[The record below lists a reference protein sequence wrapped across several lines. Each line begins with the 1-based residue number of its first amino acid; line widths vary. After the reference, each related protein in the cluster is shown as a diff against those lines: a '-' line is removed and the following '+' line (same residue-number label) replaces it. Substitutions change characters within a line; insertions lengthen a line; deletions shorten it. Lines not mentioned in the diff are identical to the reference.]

1 MHTTRTETTQSHRLE
16 FLATG
21 RARRVAGVLTFAVLT
36 ALAAKVALPIPGTT
50 VPFTFTPFAVV
61 LSGALL
67 GARLGAAS
75 QVAYLS
81 LGLIGL
87 PVFFGPVAGPAYL
100 LGPTGGY
107 LLAYPLAAWLT
118 GRFSG
123 TGASVIRVFGAT
135 LLGLAAIYLGGVAWL
150 AGQAGW
156 GAALSLGLVPFVLAD
171 LVKCVM
177 AVMVVRR
184 VRGRARTI
192 FGV

>member
-1 MHTTRTETTQSHRLE
+1 MHTTRTETTQSRLLE
-16 FLATG
+16 HLATPRG
-21 RARRVAGVLTFAVLT
+21 RRIAGVVTFTVLT
-36 ALAAKVALPIPGTT
+36 AIAAKFALPIPGTT

-75 QVAYLS
+75 QIGYLS
-81 LGLIGL
+81 LGLIGI

-118 GRFSG
+118 GHFA
-123 TGASVIRVFGAT
+123 GASGSLIRTFGAIV
-135 LLGLAAIYLGGVAWL
+135 LGLMTIWTGGVSWL
-150 AGQAGW
+150 AAQSGW
-156 GAALSLGLVPFVLAD
+156 AAALSLGLLPFVLVD
-171 LVKCVM
+171 LVKGVM
-177 AVMVVRR
+177 ALMIVQR
-184 VRGRARTI
+184 VRSRVRAL

>member
-1 MHTTRTETTQSHRLE
+1 MQTTRTETTASRLLE
-16 FLATG
+16 LLATR
-21 RARRVAGVLTFAVLT
+21 RARRIAGVLSFTVLT
-36 ALAAKVALPIPGTT
+36 AIAAKVALPIPGTT

-75 QVAYLS
+75 QMAYLS
-81 LGLIGL
+81 LGLIGI

-107 LLAYPLAAWLT
+107 LLAYPLAAWMT
-118 GRFSG
+118 GLVAG
-123 TGASVIRVFGAT
+123 TAGSVIRTFGAV
-135 LLGLAAIYLGGVAWL
+135 LVGMAVIYTGGVAWL
-150 AGQAGW
+150 AAQSGW
-156 GAALSLGLVPFVLAD
+156 AAALSLGLVPFVLAD

-177 AVMVVRR
+177 AVMVVARIR
-184 VRGRARTI
+184 DRARAV